1 MRPATLCTT
10 LYQDHK
16 NSDFHQYLLYLII
29 SFVDCVPRQ
38 LLTSSTHSFN
48 ILVIFYIRFK
58 FVLFVYFNSSFDGKL
73 LYISQNY
80 MYRLEIYLKTESYYL
95 KIFVKI
101 YVGEKVCENN

>member
-1 MRPATLCTT
+1 MRPATFCTT
-10 LYQDHK
+10 LYQEHK

-38 LLTSSTHSFN
+38 LMTSSTHFFN

-73 LYISQNY
+73 LCIFK
-80 MYRLEIYLKTESYYL
+80 MVRLVIYLKTKNYFL

-101 YVGEKVCENN
+101 YVGEKVCRNN